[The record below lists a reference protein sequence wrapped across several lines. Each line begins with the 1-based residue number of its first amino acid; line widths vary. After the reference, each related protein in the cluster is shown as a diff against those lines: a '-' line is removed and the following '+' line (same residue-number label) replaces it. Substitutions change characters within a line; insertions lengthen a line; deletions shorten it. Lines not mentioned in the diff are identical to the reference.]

1 MPIPKSMCM
10 LVEVCYHVCGRGSQ
24 MEESM
29 YANDFF
35 KNVKSILM
43 NELVPTQPDRPD
55 ELRRVE
61 ALGGRILCWDCPR
74 VLGVLSTSRSFGDYL
89 LKPYISS
96 DPELTVTGRTEKDEF
111 LILASDG
118 LWDVIS
124 SEMACRVIGKCL
136 EVLASDGHPCGVANS
151 AAKEAAAVLV
161 RLAISRGSVDNIS
174 VVVVKL

>member
-1 MPIPKSMCM
+1 MTG
-10 LVEVCYHVCGRGSQ
+10 V
-24 MEESM
+24 
-29 YANDFF
+29 
-35 KNVKSILM
+35 SIFL
-43 NELVPTQPDRPD
+43 NRWL
-55 ELRRVE
+55 
-61 ALGGRILCWDCPR
+61 LCH
-74 VLGVLSTSRSFGDYL
+74 LSHRDYL
-89 LKPYISS
+89 LKPYVSS

-136 EVLASDGHPCGVANS
+136 EVLASDGYPCGVSNS

-174 VVVVKL
+174 VVVVKF